1 MKLSICI
8 PTYNRPH
15 HLENCLKSIVI
26 SKRKAKSFNFEVCV
40 SDNGSKH
47 NIKKIVNKY
56 QKKLDIKF
64 HKFKRNLG
72 ITTNFLKSVEMA
84 KGEFVWTIGNDDLL
98 MPYAIKSI
106 KSLLKNNNNID
117 YFFINSFNLKYDY
130 LEKFPKPFDTN
141 FLPKK
146 MEKFSN
152 FSSKNKKL
160 KFWELINPKVS
171 EDFLLGMFL
180 SMFKKKKWDDNLY
193 VLNIPNFKDK
203 RWMSTFDNTCFN
215 VKIFAQAF
223 KDSQAFYCSKPLS
236 VNLSGTREWHKLY
249 FFIAIVRIPE
259 ILDEYRKAGMNY
271 WRYFIC
277 KNYLFK
283 NFFNY
288 LTLIFLKGND
298 YGRKY
303 VKLNKHILS
312 NLFFPNIYLSPIY
325 FLIRKFK
332 KVLAYGK

>member
-15 HLENCLKSIVI
+15 HLENCLNSILI
-26 SKRKAKSFNFEVCV
+26 SNKKVKNFDFEVCV

-47 NIKKIVNKY
+47 NIKKIVNKFN
-56 QKKLDIKF
+56 KKFDIKF

-84 KGEFVWTIGNDDLL
+84 TGEFVWTIGNDDLL
-98 MPYAIKSI
+98 MPHTLKSI
-106 KSLLKNNNNID
+106 KNLLKNNDDID

-130 LEKFPKPFDTN
+130 LENFPKPFDTN

-152 FSSKNKKL
+152 FSSKSKKL
-160 KFWELINPKVS
+160 KFWELIDPKVS

-180 SMFKKKKWDDNLY
+180 SMFKKNWDDNLH
-193 VLNIPNFKDK
+193 VLNIVNSKDK

-223 KDSQAFYCSKPLS
+223 KDSKAFYCSKPLS
-236 VNLSGTREWHKLY
+236 INLSGAREWHKLY
-249 FFIAIVRIPE
+249 CFITIVRIPE

-271 WRYFIC
+271 WRYYTC

-288 LTLIFLKGND
+288 LALIFLKGND

-303 VKLNKHILS
+303 IKFKKHILS
-312 NLFFPNIYLSPIY
+312 NLFFPNVYLSPIY
-325 FLIRKFK
+325 YLIRKFK
-332 KVLAYGK
+332 KTLTYEK